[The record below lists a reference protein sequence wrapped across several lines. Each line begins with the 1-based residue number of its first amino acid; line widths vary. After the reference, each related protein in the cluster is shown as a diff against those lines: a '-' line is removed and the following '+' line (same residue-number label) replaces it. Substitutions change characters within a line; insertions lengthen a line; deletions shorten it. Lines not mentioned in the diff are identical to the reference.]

1 MGVSELQTKT
11 FAEIVNQMT
20 TAIQAAAKVNL
31 QEVINLTPGSVTL
44 AEVESVAGVTLWLQG
59 QIVKLLAISRLSTCG
74 GPGAS
79 YSPDVDSF
87 IADYDL
93 IRLPAV
99 HTTGNVTVSRFSN
112 TNQAV
117 ILIGQQ
123 FKSSTTGLVFS
134 AIADSSNPYYISGMS
149 AYVIPSGTSSINVL
163 VQCNTI
169 GSVGNVAS
177 GSIDTIVNPI
187 IYVDTVTNTVPFDN
201 GSDEETDDEV
211 KLRFVLYINGLSKA
225 TLIALEAALAGLQEN
240 IEYNVVE
247 NMDYHTDAIRLG
259 YFYAIIDDGSG
270 DPPDSLMTAAYDVL
284 NATRG
289 LTIFFEVY
297 RPVIVQVTVTATIT
311 VPIGTDTAPLILSV
325 AEAIESY
332 IASLQIGE
340 TFYYSKIEYICYSV
354 SPNVIVNVHSVFL
367 NGGTSDLIV
376 TSKEKIVMETVTI
389 LADNP

>member
-1 MGVSELQTKT
+1 MGVQELQTKT
-11 FAEIVNQMT
+11 FDEIVNQMT

-31 QEVINLTPGSVTL
+31 QKIINLTPGSVTL

-74 GPGAS
+74 APGAS

-87 IADYDL
+87 IADYNL
-93 IRLPAV
+93 TRLPAV
-99 HTTGNVTVSRFSN
+99 YSTGNVVVSRFSS

-117 ILIGQQ
+117 VLLGQQ
-123 FKSSTTGLVFS
+123 FKSSTTGLVFF
-134 AIADSSNPYYISGMS
+134 AIADSSNPYYVPSLS
-149 AYVIPSGTSSINVL
+149 SYVIPSGISTINVL

-169 GSVGNVAS
+169 GSSGNVAS

-187 IYVDTVTNTVPFDN
+187 IYIDTVTNAVPFDN
-201 GSDEETDDEV
+201 GSNEETDDEV
-211 KLRFVLYINGLSKA
+211 KARFVLYINGLSKA
-225 TLIALEAALAGLQEN
+225 TITAIEAALAGLQEN

-247 NMDYHTDAIRLG
+247 NIDYHTDTARLG
-259 YFYAIIDDGSG
+259 YFYAVIDDGSG
-270 DPPDSLMTAAYDVL
+270 DPPDSLMTVAYNVL

-297 RPVIVQVTVTATIT
+297 RPVIVDATVTATIS
-311 VPIGTDTAPLILSV
+311 VPLGTDTDSLILSV
-325 AEAIESY
+325 TNALKEY

-354 SPNVIVNVHSVFL
+354 APDVIVNVHNVSL
-367 NGGTSDLIV
+367 NGGTSDLAI
-376 TSKEKIVMETVTI
+376 TSKEKIIAETVTI